1 MSKITIIYDTYAYWE
16 KDYIKELFIKL
27 QCETIYVVPEVLKN
41 KLDDEEKLINNNILV
56 FSSNI
61 YTFDKILSIVLR
73 IKPIIIVHL
82 SDEGGNKPEYT
93 NLASYTKLLLHQ
105 YHFKHYP
112 YNNYNNI
119 IQIPLGYMVNMFGNK
134 ESLTTKVKPL
144 SERKYKWSFVGNM
157 KKDRYELVNTFSKR
171 INENFVGNNI
181 KSPDMFDIYNDSIF
195 VPNGRGNVT
204 IDCFRI
210 YEAILSG
217 SIPVIVCEESEFND
231 TFYYNNDIPP
241 FILAKTWDDAVDKCE
256 YLLNNTV
263 ELENVQKTNYEWL
276 QRKIESIR
284 KNIYSILGD
293 NI

>member
-1 MSKITIIYDTYAYWE
+1 MSKITIIYDNYAYWE

-27 QCETIYVVPEVLKN
+27 QCETIYVVQEVLQN

-56 FSSNI
+56 FSSNK

-82 SDEGGNKPEYT
+82 SDEGGKKPEYT

-119 IQIPLGYMVNMFGNK
+119 IQIPLGYMVNMFDNK
-134 ESLTTKVKPL
+134 QSLTTKVKPL

-181 KSPDMFDIYNDSIF
+181 KSPDMFNIYNDSIF

-231 TFYYNNDIPP
+231 TFHYNNDIPP
-241 FILAKTWDDAVDKCE
+241 FILAKTWDDAVNKCE